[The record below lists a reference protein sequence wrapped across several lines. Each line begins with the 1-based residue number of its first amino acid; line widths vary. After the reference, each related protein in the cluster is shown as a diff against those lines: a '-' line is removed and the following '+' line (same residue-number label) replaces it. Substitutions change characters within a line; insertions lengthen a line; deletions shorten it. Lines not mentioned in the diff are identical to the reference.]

1 MESIILPIIGIILI
15 GIGLATLIN
24 PNFSRWIN
32 LPGDARLKAV
42 VSIIIGTILLI
53 LSFTI

>member
-1 MESIILPIIGIILI
+1 MDQIILPIIGPIII

-24 PNFSRWIN
+24 PNFTRWIN
-32 LPGDARLKAV
+32 LPGDARSKVV
-42 VSIIIGTILLI
+42 VSVIIGTILLI

>member
-1 MESIILPIIGIILI
+1 MDSIILPIIGVIII

-53 LSFTI
+53 LSFTM

>member
-1 MESIILPIIGIILI
+1 MDQIILPIIGLIII

-53 LSFTI
+53 LSFTM